1 MRRLAR
7 RSHPGGMSANDAL
20 DQTVVF
26 ELFDA
31 ARGERLCERL
41 RRSWHVGLFEC
52 DDFVLVAAE
61 LRPRQDDL
69 ALLLRAVSLWAGDDA
84 VPALRFHLDGRAYV
98 LDAGTALSRV
108 TAA

>member
-1 MRRLAR
+1 
-7 RSHPGGMSANDAL
+7 MSAHDSLNE
-20 DQTVVF
+20 TVVF

-41 RRSWHVGLFEC
+41 RPSWHVGLYEC

-61 LRPRQDDL
+61 LRPREDDL
-69 ALLLRAVSLWAGDDA
+69 AILLRAVSRWAGDDA